1 MIEPH
6 TPSTQRIDPEALSTQ
21 AASRLASWLSPSFPI
36 GSYSY
41 SHGLERAVELGHVV
55 DAASLLEWLRGV
67 LRFGAARADAVLMA
81 HAWRRAHDAE
91 ALREVATLACAL
103 QPSAELARETQAQ
116 GAAFLD
122 TVRAVWPS
130 PLLETL
136 HRHLADWGLPVV
148 MPVAAGVACR
158 AHELPLEPSLAL
170 QLHAFTAN
178 LVSAGVRLVPL
189 GQTDGQRVIA
199 ALETCWTS
207 VAHDASERGLDEV
220 TSANPH
226 LEVLSM
232 QHETQYT
239 RLFRS

>member
-1 MIEPH
+1 MA
-6 TPSTQRIDPEALSTQ
+6 TRTTEALALSVED
-21 AASRLASWLSPSFPI
+21 ASRLAAWLSPSFPI

-41 SHGLERAVELGHVV
+41 SHGFERAVELGRVT
-55 DAASLLEWLRGV
+55 DATTLLAWLRGI
-67 LRFGAARADAVLMA
+67 LRHGAARADAVLMA
-81 HAWRRAHDAE
+81 HAWRRAHDAD

-103 QPSAELARETQAQ
+103 RPSAELARESQAQ

-130 PLLETL
+130 PLLEDL
-136 HRHLADWGLPVV
+136 HRNLAEWRLPVV

-207 VAHDASERGLDEV
+207 VARDAAGCELDDV
-220 TSANPH
+220 TSATPNV
-226 LEVLSM
+226 EVLSM